1 MTLLV
6 LFHQIIWINLLIMQL
21 WYLKRKGKYS
31 FIIANTDSSEKE
43 GTHWRGILDIE
54 PKQDIFFFDPFGQ
67 DGLKCFLI
75 QDNQN
80 VIKKILFGTEKM
92 TRTDNKITIFNILF
106 NLNACKNLSA
116 DELDALSY
124 TASNFF
130 HFIQVLAT
138 SSNYV
143 IV

>member
-1 MTLLV
+1 
-6 LFHQIIWINLLIMQL
+6 
-21 WYLKRKGKYS
+21 
-31 FIIANTDSSEKE
+31 
-43 GTHWRGILDIE
+43 
-54 PKQDIFFFDPFGQ
+54 
-67 DGLKCFLI
+67 
-75 QDNQN
+75 
-80 VIKKILFGTEKM
+80 M